1 MITKQYCN
9 IFKMNKKLTLIILAV
24 LLLTSAV
31 LAAKSYTVSTPSTI
45 TAIEGETKTT
55 SFTITNDGN
64 ETLSN
69 LAISLNSTSTLTD
82 GTNTITIN
90 FNQTSIQNFLNQTS
104 ETITVNATIPSD
116 FDIGTYKAIIDLNGD
131 SITKTASFDIVVD
144 PNVCSDGKKG
154 NDFSVDI
161 QNPDSGDDFK
171 PGDLMDIE
179 ADVSN
184 DGSDDMDVKVE
195 ASLWDM
201 DKGKKIA
208 YVRSDEQNIDED
220 SDETFNLEL
229 QLPYTG
235 FDADNNY
242 KLFVK
247 AYESGNEDDNCNYES
262 QSQNLELEDDEVII
276 EKFTL
281 TPNIVNCGD
290 QVTAAVDVLNI
301 GTNDQDDVTVKILN
315 TELKLDKSSSAFSL
329 DQYGDS
335 DEDMTETFIF
345 TIPETSQEKDY
356 LITAAVYSDGPS
368 NSQTQSL
375 KIMCEAAQQTAT
387 TTTSTTGSLSTP
399 LTLRSASIGS
409 TLPFS
414 YVITNP
420 SAQSQTYSLE
430 LTPLGAWASP
440 QSQTVTVGAGQASSF
455 TLNVPISTNIAEGT
469 YSASVKLL
477 SSGKIL
483 DTKSLSV
490 ELLRSN
496 YESEPNK
503 FTSKT
508 VLDDLKIG
516 NIPLWVWIVLNVILA
531 LIILSLAYL
540 LLRK

>member
-1 MITKQYCN
+1 
-9 IFKMNKKLTLIILAV
+9 MNKKLTLIILAV
-24 LLLTSAV
+24 LLLTSSV
-31 LAAKSYTVSTPSTI
+31 LATKSYTVSTPSTI

-69 LAISLNSTSTLTD
+69 LAISLNSTSTSTLTD

-161 QNPDSGDDFK
+161 QNLDSGDDFK

-220 SDETFNLEL
+220 SDETFNLEI

-335 DEDMTETFIF
+335 DDDMTETFIF

-356 LITAAVYSDGPS
+356 SITAAVYSDGPS

-375 KIMCEAAQQTAT
+375 KVMCEAAQQTAT
-387 TTTSTTGSLSTP
+387 ATTSTTGSLSTP
-399 LTLRSASIGS
+399 LTLKSASIGS

-440 QSQTVTVGAGQASSF
+440 QSQTVTVCAGQASSF

-516 NIPLWVWIVLNVILA
+516 NIPLCVWIVLNVILA

>member
-1 MITKQYCN
+1 M
-9 IFKMNKKLTLIILAV
+9 KKILTLIILTV

-31 LAAKSYTVSTPSTI
+31 LAAKSYTVTTPSSI
-45 TAIEGETKTT
+45 TAIEGETKTS
-55 SFTITNDGN
+55 SFTIANDGN
-64 ETLSN
+64 ETISN
-69 LAISLNSTSTLTD
+69 LAISLNLTSTLTD
-82 GTNTITIN
+82 GTSAITIN

-104 ETITVNATIPSD
+104 QTITINASIPSD
-116 FDIGTYKAIIDLNGD
+116 FDIGTYRAVIDLNGD
-131 SITKTASFDIVVD
+131 GILKTTTLDIIVD
-144 PNVCSDGKKG
+144 PNVCSEGKKG
-154 NDFSVDI
+154 SDLSIDM

-171 PGDLMDIE
+171 PGDIIDAEI
-179 ADVSN
+179 DVSN
-184 DGSDDMDVKVE
+184 DGSDDLDVKVE
-195 ASLWDM
+195 ASLWDL

-220 SDETFNLEL
+220 SDETFNLAL

-235 FDADNNY
+235 FDEDNNY

-262 QSQNLELEDDEVII
+262 QSQNLELDDDNVII

-290 QVTAAVDVLNI
+290 QITAAVDVLNI
-301 GTNDQDDVTVKILN
+301 GTNDQDDVYVKVLN
-315 TELKLDKSSSAFSL
+315 SEMKLDKTSSTFSL

-335 DEDMTETFIF
+335 DDDMAETFTF
-345 TIPETSQEKDY
+345 NIPEDAEEKDY
-356 LITAAVYSDGPS
+356 SITATVYSDGPDRS
-368 NSQTQSL
+368 QSQTL
-375 KIMCEAAQQTAT
+375 KVSCSNPAAQT
-387 TTTSTTGSLSTP
+387 TTAASTAGSLSMP

-409 TLPFS
+409 TLPFN

-440 QSQTVTVGAGQASSF
+440 QSQIVTVGAGQASSF

-477 SSGKIL
+477 SSSNIL

-531 LIILSLAYL
+531 LIILTLAYL
-540 LLRK
+540 LLKK

>member
-1 MITKQYCN
+1 M
-9 IFKMNKKLTLIILAV
+9 KKILTLIILAV
-24 LLLTSAV
+24 LLLTSVV
-31 LAAKSYTVSTPSTI
+31 LATKSYTVSTPSSI
-45 TAIEGETKTT
+45 TAIEGETKSA

-82 GTNTITIN
+82 GTSTITIN
-90 FNQTSIQNFLNQTS
+90 FNQTSITNFLNQTS
-104 ETITVNATIPSD
+104 QTITINASIPSD
-116 FDIGTYKAIIDLNGD
+116 FDIGTYKAVINLNGD
-131 SITKTASFDIVVD
+131 SIAKTATLDIVID

-154 NDFSVDI
+154 SDLSINI

-171 PGDLMDIE
+171 PGDLIDAEI
-179 ADVSN
+179 DVSN
-184 DGSDDMDVKVE
+184 DGSDDLDVKVE
-195 ASLWDM
+195 ASLWDL

-220 SDETFNLEL
+220 SDETFNLQL

-235 FDADNNY
+235 FDEDNDY
-242 KLFVK
+242 KLFIK
-247 AYESGNEDDNCNYES
+247 AYESGNEDDNCNYNS
-262 QSQNLELEDDEVII
+262 QSQNLELDDDNVII
-276 EKFTL
+276 EKFVL

-290 QVTAAVDVLNI
+290 QVTATVDVLNI

-315 TELKLDKSSSAFSL
+315 TELKLDKSSSVFSL

-335 DEDMTETFIF
+335 DDDMTETFIF

-356 LITAAVYSDGPS
+356 SITSTVYSDGPS
-368 NSQTQSL
+368 NSKTQTL
-375 KIMCEAAQQTAT
+375 KVMCEATQQT
-387 TTTSTTGSLSTP
+387 TTTTTGTSSAGSLSTP
-399 LTLRSASIGS
+399 STLTSASIGS
-409 TLPFS
+409 TLPFN

-420 SAQSQTYSLE
+420 SSQSKTYTLE

-455 TLNVPISTNIAEGT
+455 ILNIPISTNIAEGT

-477 SSGKIL
+477 SSGNIL

-503 FTSKT
+503 FTGKT
-508 VLDDLKIG
+508 VIDDLKIG

-531 LIILSLAYL
+531 LIILTLAYL

>member
-1 MITKQYCN
+1 
-9 IFKMNKKLTLIILAV
+9 MNKKLTLIILAV
-24 LLLTSAV
+24 LLLTSSV
-31 LAAKSYTVSTPSTI
+31 LATKSYTVSTPSTI

-69 LAISLNSTSTLTD
+69 LAISLNSTSTSTLTD

-335 DEDMTETFIF
+335 DDDMTETFIF

-356 LITAAVYSDGPS
+356 SITAAVYSDGPS

-375 KIMCEAAQQTAT
+375 KVMCEAAQQTAT
-387 TTTSTTGSLSTP
+387 ATTSTTGSLSTP
-399 LTLRSASIGS
+399 LTLKSASIGS

-477 SSGKIL
+477 SSGNIL

-490 ELLRSN
+490 ELLKSN